1 LQNTEAEIQ
10 LQVLTTEQTAMT
22 AQLNATCADL
32 EEIKVCAKANLQA
45 KEDKW
50 RSRKKRLLFEMSV
63 LIEYD

>member
-1 LQNTEAEIQ
+1 
-10 LQVLTTEQTAMT
+10 MT

-45 KEDKW
+45 KEDNW

>member
-1 LQNTEAEIQ
+1 
-10 LQVLTTEQTAMT
+10 MT

-32 EEIKVCAKANLQA
+32 EGIKVCAKANLQA
-45 KEDKW
+45 KEDNW